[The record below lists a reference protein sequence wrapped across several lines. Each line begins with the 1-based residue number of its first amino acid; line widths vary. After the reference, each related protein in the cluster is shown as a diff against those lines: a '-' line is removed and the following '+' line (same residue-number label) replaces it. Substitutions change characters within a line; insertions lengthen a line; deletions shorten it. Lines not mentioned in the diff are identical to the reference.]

1 MSTIKRNHQATT
13 DLQTQTDSASQQSV
27 EEPQD
32 DLGDLQKEELV
43 KIARNLR
50 KELASSKSQLSC
62 YRSVTAGLADKR
74 VVLVEAVSIVD
85 TLLATLASEG
95 LVQQTVACTARPH
108 KIVSETGETVTVG
121 SGECDSFSSP
131 SLTSPL
137 SSSPNTPV
145 PLSTIPN
152 PLTPNTSVLLPTLSS
167 PPTHSSPPNTS
178 VPLPTLPTPPTPF
191 SPPNTSVS
199 SSTIPTPP
207 TPSSPPKTSIPL
219 LPSSSAQLNPPSSS
233 TPPTPPTSLDIA
245 ALPHPTP
252 SSNNTLPPNS
262 QTPLPNPPQPP
273 HTPEPPVPPYPAS
286 TLQQGVP
293 QTRGEYPA
301 TTQSSSAGRQ
311 HRPKRKKRRN
321 TATGRN
327 SDSSESSSERRQQQS
342 RQEVIQARQQ
352 QTKCPQCKRQGHT
365 RDQCPRQV
373 CDYCQGRHHSSATC
387 RIRIADV
394 RQQELVQAVRQSGQ
408 ETLVALRSVAWQ
420 LPLLRHTRAP
430 LTAPHSSSPPQWPAA
445 APAFPAHYGA
455 GHPYYLAPPHS
466 AQQ

>member
-1 MSTIKRNHQATT
+1 MAHPVMVSECFEHRIERPSGISGYRPAVWCAVCGRKESLQPVKECTKEGCPNICHVNCLGVATEFSCGNTAQLRDLAGISDPVTPYSRNHQATT

-32 DLGDLQKEELV
+32 DLGDLQKEELVKMV

-137 SSSPNTPV
+137 SSSPNTTV

-152 PLTPNTSVLLPTLSS
+152 PPTPNTSVLLPTLSS

-262 QTPLPNPPQPP
+262 QTPYPTHPNPTHPRTSCPAIPCINATARCAPNKRGIPCHHAKQLCWQATPP
-273 HTPEPPVPPYPAS
+273 
-286 TLQQGVP
+286 
-293 QTRGEYPA
+293 
-301 TTQSSSAGRQ
+301 
-311 HRPKRKKRRN
+311 
-321 TATGRN
+321 
-327 SDSSESSSERRQQQS
+327 
-342 RQEVIQARQQ
+342 
-352 QTKCPQCKRQGHT
+352 
-365 RDQCPRQV
+365 
-373 CDYCQGRHHSSATC
+373 
-387 RIRIADV
+387 
-394 RQQELVQAVRQSGQ
+394 
-408 ETLVALRSVAWQ
+408 
-420 LPLLRHTRAP
+420 
-430 LTAPHSSSPPQWPAA
+430 
-445 APAFPAHYGA
+445 
-455 GHPYYLAPPHS
+455 
-466 AQQ
+466 